1 MSGYSGEAALTTPV
15 GAPNPPV
22 ATSRMNNCLLGILA
36 GLLLAAAPALAATPP
51 FSTAPLT
58 VVLAPDAA
66 RQYRPDPEATHDGQ
80 LVYRLEGQMFSGD
93 LGNISPAKGATP
105 RTSPWQTLSELLKG
119 YASGDVAEIRSLY
132 TEGSSAFFER
142 LAAKPEMRERWLA
155 AVGKITGAKVLLA
168 YRDGKRVIAF
178 VALEGG
184 AGACPFAFEQVG
196 GRYLL
201 SAGEV
206 GSGGAFW
213 NLSLALANFRM
224 KPEEIVQR

>member
-1 MSGYSGEAALTTPV
+1 MGAAK
-15 GAPNPPV
+15 PPV
-22 ATSRMNNCLLGILA
+22 ATSTMKNRLLGILV
-36 GLLLAAAPALAATPP
+36 GLLLAAPSAPAATPP

-58 VVLAPDAA
+58 VVLAPDAT
-66 RQYRPDPEATHDGQ
+66 RQYRPDAEATRDGQ
-80 LVYRLEGQMFSGD
+80 LVYKLQGQMFSGD
-93 LGNISPAKGATP
+93 LGKISPAKGATP

-132 TEGSSAFFER
+132 TEGSAAFFER

-178 VALEGG
+178 VELEGG
-184 AGACPFAFEQVG
+184 AAACPFAFEQVG
-196 GRYLL
+196 SRYLL

-206 GSGGAFW
+206 GSGEAFW

-224 KPEEIVQR
+224 KPEDIVSR